1 MVVKGNAPTH
11 RQRQALATRVQIGDA
26 ARELFARDGY
36 VATTIAAISTAAG
49 IPVQTIYSAMGSKAK
64 ILQDIASRSPSMV
77 DIDERTRVARED
89 PDPAHGLRLAA
100 RIQRLQYEDMYDVI
114 DAYQQAARSDP
125 DMRRA
130 LQWVLTNRHE
140 AFRQHVAA
148 IRTHLSSGVTA
159 DRALDLHLA
168 LVLPEI
174 YRTLVL
180 ERSWTPEQYEDWL
193 TEQLIAQ
200 LLGHRAPRSRQAPH

>member
-1 MVVKGNAPTH
+1 M
-11 RQRQALATRVQIGDA
+11 QIGDA
-26 ARELFARDGY
+26 ARQLFARDGY
-36 VATTIAAISTAAG
+36 VATTIAAISAAAD
-49 IPVQTIYSAMGSKAK
+49 IPAPTIYSAMGSKAK
-64 ILQDIASRSPSMV
+64 ILEDIASRSSSMV
-77 DIDERTRVARED
+77 DIDERTRIARED
-89 PDPAHGLRLAA
+89 TDPAHGLRLAA

-125 DMRRA
+125 DMARA
-130 LQWVLTNRHE
+130 LQWVLNKRHE

-148 IRTHLSSGVTA
+148 IRTHLSPEVAA

-180 ERSWTPEQYEDWL
+180 ERGWTPDQYEDWL
-193 TEQLIAQ
+193 TEQLVAQ
-200 LLGHRAPRSRQAPH
+200 LLGNRARAPSPSPTP